1 MVDASRL
8 RVVIVGA
15 GPRGTSVLERLL
27 ARCALSPGGQPGLD
41 IDLIDPYPAGP
52 GHVWRT
58 DQSPLYLMNTPS
70 FFPTL
75 IPDQAMSA
83 VPLTGGS
90 FDDWRRQQ
98 RSLPDSDLTAAETAE
113 LAALEA
119 DGFPSR
125 ALYGRYLRRTFA
137 ALLEHAPSGTTIRV
151 HATSAT
157 RVRAA
162 VRPVVSAGAL
172 PGAPEQ
178 TAAGQFVVELAD
190 GGALAADHVV
200 LALGHL
206 PARLNPHQQQLAAS
220 ARKLGLRYWPPA
232 VPNDVDWDEVPGGE
246 PVLVRG
252 MGLNFFDVVGQLTQG
267 RGGRFEAI
275 GEQPGEALNY
285 LPSGREPL
293 ILAASRRGAP
303 YRAKAALTT
312 YYPQGVGLRFF
323 TEEAVS
329 ALTAAGIQ
337 PGFDQDLWPLL
348 HRDALWAYYCTL
360 ARSDDGAALRSG
372 FLAELDT
379 LLSHSTAAGSGWEG
393 DVDALVARSVPAAFR
408 LDLPGLARPFAGRSF
423 ASHAEFDD
431 AMETYLQADARGS
444 AAGETDPVKMA
455 IGVLNAGR
463 AVIKALVADGGITGE
478 SWLGG
483 LRGWF
488 EAFVEGLASGPP
500 ALRMEQLA
508 ALARAG
514 VVRFVGPDP
523 VFGVDPEDGT
533 FTAISPWVKAEPL
546 RARSLVEALAPA
558 NLVLMNR
565 SPLLEGLLADGLVR
579 PRIMIAADGE
589 PVVTSGLEVTAPPYR
604 PIGASGGRT
613 EGLYVLGLQLS
624 SVQWGTAIAAE
635 SRGKYRSGYR
645 TLQDADLIAADILA
659 S

>member
-1 MVDASRL
+1 M
-8 RVVIVGA
+8 IVGA

-27 ARCALSPGGQPGLD
+27 ARYAKEPEGQLGLD

-75 IPDQAMSA
+75 IPDQGMGAA
-83 VPLTGGS
+83 PLTGGS

-98 RSLPDSDLTAAETAE
+98 RDAPDADLSAAEKAE
-113 LAALEA
+113 LASLEA
-119 DGFPSR
+119 DGFPGR
-125 ALYGRYLRRTFA
+125 ALYGRYLRGTFT
-137 ALLEHAPSGTTIRV
+137 ALLKRAPSGTSIRV

-162 VRPVVSAGAL
+162 ARPVSAAAL
-172 PGAPEQ
+172 PAAPGP
-178 TAAGQFVVELAD
+178 TAAGRFVVELAN
-190 GGALAADHVV
+190 GTVLAADSVV

-206 PARLNPHQQQLAAS
+206 PARLSSHQQQLAEN

-252 MGLNFFDVVGQLTQG
+252 MGLNFFDVVGQLTQA
-267 RGGRFEAI
+267 RGGRFETTG
-275 GEQPGEALNY
+275 GEHGEALNY

-303 YRAKAALTT
+303 YRAKAALAT

-329 ALTAAGIQ
+329 ALTAAGVQ

-348 HRDALWAYYCTL
+348 HRDAVWAYYCTL
-360 ARSDDGAALRSG
+360 VRTAPGAVPGSG
-372 FLAELDT
+372 FLSELDAV
-379 LLSHSTAAGSGWEG
+379 LSRPTAAGSGWED
-393 DVDALVARSVPAAFR
+393 DVDTLAAGSVPAALR

-431 AMETYLQADARGS
+431 AVENYLQADARGS
-444 AAGETDPVKMA
+444 AAGEDDPVKMA

-488 EAFVEGLASGPP
+488 EGFVEGLASGPP

-523 VFGVDPEDGT
+523 IFGVDPENGT
-533 FTAISPWVKAEPL
+533 FTAVSPWVKAEPL
-546 RARSLVEALAPA
+546 QARCLVEALAPA
-558 NLVLMNR
+558 NLVLMGR
-565 SPLLEGLLADGLVR
+565 STLLEGLLADGLVR
-579 PRIMIAADGE
+579 PRILIAADGE
-589 PVVTSGLEVTAPPYR
+589 PVATSGLEVTAPPYR
-604 PIGASGGRT
+604 PIGASGAGT

-624 SVQWGTAIAAE
+624 SAQWGTAIAAE
-635 SRGKYRSGYR
+635 SRAKYRSGYR
-645 TLQDADLIAADILA
+645 TLQDADLIAADILD
-659 S
+659 SGQRKGP